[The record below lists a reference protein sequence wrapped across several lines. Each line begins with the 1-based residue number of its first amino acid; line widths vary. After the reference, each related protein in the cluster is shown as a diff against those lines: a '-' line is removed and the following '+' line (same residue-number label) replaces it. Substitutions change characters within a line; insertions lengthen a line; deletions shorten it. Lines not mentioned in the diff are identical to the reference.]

1 MTDLS
6 VRDIKYL
13 LPSFMMPVVILLLS
27 WLSPMGVTEETYYEM
42 TLWGVGYIPLGVVLR
57 IADRRRAAEGS
68 VVVLTALQA
77 IPVWLWVL
85 FAAGHG
91 VILGALLALAL
102 QMDFTLMMIGGAVVA
117 APVGLFLH
125 KGLPGRTENRNDI
138 AR

>member
-1 MTDLS
+1 MLTDWS
-6 VRDIKYL
+6 VRDVKYL
-13 LPSFMMPVVILLLS
+13 LPAFIAPVLILLLS

-42 TLWGVGYIPLGVVLR
+42 ALWGVGYIPLGVVLR

-77 IPVWLWVL
+77 VPVWLWVL

-91 VILGALLALAL
+91 VILGVLLALAL

-117 APVGLFLH
+117 APAGLLLH
-125 KGLPGRTENRNDI
+125 KGLAERTEHRNGPC
-138 AR
+138 